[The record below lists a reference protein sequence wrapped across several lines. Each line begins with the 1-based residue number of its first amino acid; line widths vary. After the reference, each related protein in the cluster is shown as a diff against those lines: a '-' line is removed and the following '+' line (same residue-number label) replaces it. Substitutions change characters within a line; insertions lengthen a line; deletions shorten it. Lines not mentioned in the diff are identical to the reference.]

1 MYIRFAAVIFMNV
14 LTIHNNKFG
23 NGVSAYYSNN
33 LIILFG
39 FGNEVSLSHLS
50 YVC

>member
-1 MYIRFAAVIFMNV
+1 MVCSSHLYEC
-14 LTIHNNKFG
+14 TIHNNKFG
-23 NGVSAYYSNN
+23 NGVSAYYSDN

-39 FGNEVSLSHLS
+39 FGNEVSLSHLL